1 MPLSIIFCTFLLW
14 IFHFLFSYILI
25 NTNYWID
32 DKFIKQ
38 SYRCSMKKTKQNG
51 VCWQS
56 STNWKHDDVCLI
68 SLWVWT
74 SLQLLAG
81 DYAEIRRWN
90 NLLYTHQRS
99 FNYNERMKLNII
111 TKVKEVRRRTG
122 SACGVSIHV
131 HENTFRQEFYDKT
144 QWVMVVWCRQ
154 WSICVS
160 AGLGFI
166 FYQFQSVFC
175 QTFPFLD
182 LKGVK

>member
-1 MPLSIIFCTFLLW
+1 MPLFIIFCTFLLW
-14 IFHFLFSYILI
+14 IIHFLFSYILI

-38 SYRCSMKKTKQNG
+38 SYRCSMKKKKRCLLTKFNKLKA
-51 VCWQS
+51 W
-56 STNWKHDDVCLI
+56 WCLFNI
-68 SLWVWT
+68 PLSMNSITVI
-74 SLQLLAG
+74 G
-81 DYAEIRRWN
+81 RWLCRN
-90 NLLYTHQRS
+90 KKMKQIFYTHIKQALT
-99 FNYNERMKLNII
+99 NERMKLNII
-111 TKVKEVRRRTG
+111 TKVKEVRRKTG

-131 HENTFRQEFYDKT
+131 HENTCTQEFCDKT

>member
-1 MPLSIIFCTFLLW
+1 MEK
-14 IFHFLFSYILI
+14 
-25 NTNYWID
+25 N
-32 DKFIKQ
+32 
-38 SYRCSMKKTKQNG
+38 QNG
-51 VCWQS
+51 VCLQS

-68 SLWVWT
+68 FLWVWT

-81 DYAEIRRWN
+81 DYMQKEEDETIF
-90 NLLYTHQRS
+90 YTHIKQALT
-99 FNYNERMKLNII
+99 NERMKLNII

-131 HENTFRQEFYDKT
+131 HENTFRQEFCDKT

-154 WSICVS
+154 WSMCVS
-160 AGLGFI
+160 AELGFI